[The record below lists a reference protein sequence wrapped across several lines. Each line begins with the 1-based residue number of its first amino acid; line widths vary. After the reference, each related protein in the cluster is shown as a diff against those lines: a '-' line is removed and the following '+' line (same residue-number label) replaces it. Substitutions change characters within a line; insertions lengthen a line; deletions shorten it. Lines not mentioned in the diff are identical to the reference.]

1 MTTAFP
7 RFFEFHSI
15 TVLTTDKCT
24 AKCAHCCV
32 SSSPTRKTKMDFA
45 QIKASLEPLLETHPI
60 KVVVFAG
67 GEPSLLKN
75 DLVKAISFCAERGIQ
90 TRVVTNASWAIDA
103 RRTLAMLTRWRD
115 AGLTDLNISAD
126 DYHLPFIPLDRLKR
140 VWAAAKG
147 LGFNAVIVALAYQKG
162 SRVEY
167 AQLCDLFEQPD
178 IPLVYDE
185 DGHAKEL
192 DALRHADGTLY
203 AICRRPSSRS
213 GRGAQMIAAE
223 DIAFVGG
230 RNEYSTC
237 PWLRTS
243 PAISSRGELVSCCG
257 FEVRKVKELNF
268 GPVDDQVHARLDALS
283 DDVLLHALSQVGPKR
298 LLEFVRTKPGAKVS
312 FDRHVSMCEAC
323 EDLTSKPE
331 NIRILR
337 ENAAEIAAWTI
348 ARSRKRQKSGAKKV
362 AAE

>member
-1 MTTAFP
+1 
-7 RFFEFHSI
+7 
-15 TVLTTDKCT
+15 
-24 AKCAHCCV
+24 
-32 SSSPTRKTKMDFA
+32 MDFA